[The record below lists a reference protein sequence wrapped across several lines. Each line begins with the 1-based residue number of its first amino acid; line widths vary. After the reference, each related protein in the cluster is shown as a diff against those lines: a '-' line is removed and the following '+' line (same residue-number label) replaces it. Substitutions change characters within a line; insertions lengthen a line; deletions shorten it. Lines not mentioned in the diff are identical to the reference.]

1 MAHMLENIWRKKY
14 PRILRFLPFYFLLRD
29 LSTDT
34 KCAWQE
40 LRGGA
45 TITTLS
51 HQPIRYYHCSIMIPP
66 LLLIVAVA
74 VFAPEVHG
82 RPTLTQQQGDEQ
94 QGIRQE
100 QDGGIPTEST
110 PHPSRDKP
118 SAHRVLSLTS
128 SVGSAMSPRR
138 PQRDAPP
145 RRDQKVA
152 IKLRHLRRTK
162 PSNKKFWQKFLSMRR
177 MANLSYLAF
186 PIAYLMDPPRG

>member
-1 MAHMLENIWRKKY
+1 M
-14 PRILRFLPFYFLLRD
+14 
-29 LSTDT
+29 
-34 KCAWQE
+34 
-40 LRGGA
+40 
-45 TITTLS
+45 
-51 HQPIRYYHCSIMIPP
+51 IRP

-82 RPTLTQQQGDEQ
+82 KPTLTQEQGDEQ
-94 QGIRQE
+94 QGVRQD
-100 QDGGIPTEST
+100 QDGGIPTEAT
-110 PHPSRDKP
+110 PHPSQGKP
-118 SAHRVLSLTS
+118 SAHRILSPAS